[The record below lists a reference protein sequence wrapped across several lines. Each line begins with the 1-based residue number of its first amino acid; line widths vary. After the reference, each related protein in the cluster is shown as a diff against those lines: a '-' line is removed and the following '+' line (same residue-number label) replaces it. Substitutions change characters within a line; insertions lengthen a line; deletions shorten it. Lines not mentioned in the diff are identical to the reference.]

1 MQVGVDSIFTF
12 SESQRIFDKS
22 LRLICQYGIENL
34 FWKAPRSDKLR
45 AMKLPARLLLAV
57 LTLSIGFLAP
67 IVSPQTTLTNPQTSD
82 RCASINMGR
91 CHACPTS
98 MGESTSAFGSS
109 CCGTQSACCALY
121 FTRATQFSSRMQLIG
136 RVGVRDEVVTT
147 RVERPPVPPPR
158 RTLFS

>member
-1 MQVGVDSIFTF
+1 MEVGVDPIFSF

-22 LRLICQYGIENL
+22 LPSICQCGIENL
-34 FWKAPRSDKLR
+34 LWKALRSDKLR

-57 LTLSIGFLAP
+57 LTLSIGFLTP
-67 IVSPQTTLTNPQTSD
+67 IVSPQTTLTNSQTSD
-82 RCASINMGR
+82 RCASVNTGR
-91 CHACPTS
+91 CHGCPTS

-109 CCGTQSACCALY
+109 CCTTQSGCCALY
-121 FTRATQFSSRMQLIG
+121 FTRATPFSSRMQLIG

-147 RVERPPVPPPR
+147 RVERPPFPPP